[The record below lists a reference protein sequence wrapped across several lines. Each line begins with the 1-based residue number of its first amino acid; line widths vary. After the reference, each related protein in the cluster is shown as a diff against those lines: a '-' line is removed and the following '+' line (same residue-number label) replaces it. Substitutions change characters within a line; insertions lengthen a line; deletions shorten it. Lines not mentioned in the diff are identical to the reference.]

1 MPNAYSNYAYQNGI
15 AHSGLEAYVLSEHLR
30 SLGIEFD
37 VYQTALD
44 MSSTE
49 FRLYVATEAATLK
62 AFDKPMYEG
71 WRSPAFEAQV
81 RLVLHPHGLGSAG
94 HITIGAC
101 DRGRLLTYLDGL
113 EGEKL
118 RMLGAFGLSRT
129 DQTAVVPEGKSLVEW
144 AKPLLDDVVAIVTER
159 VKVTVVSKGRVIAM
173 AQATGGEGQP
183 LEVRRYKGGTEVDG
197 VTLGECKLHKS
208 GLMIIRKASDGI
220 PADEKVT
227 EVKNE
232 LTGHVVKLTATEDTT
247 PKGEEREVKTV
258 SHDVTLTLTGKD
270 HKKSWIVSVEDEPE
284 AEDS

>member
-1 MPNAYSNYAYQNGI
+1 MPSTYSNYAYQNGI
-15 AHSGLEAYVLSEHLR
+15 IHSGLEAYILSEHLR
-30 SLGIEFD
+30 SLGVEFD

-44 MSSTE
+44 MSSTA
-49 FRLYVATEAATLK
+49 FRLFLAIETATLK
-62 AFDKPMYEG
+62 AFDKPIDEG
-71 WRSPAFEAQV
+71 FTYPSFESEV
-81 RLVLHPHGLGSAG
+81 RQALHSHGLSYLG

-101 DRGRLLTYLDGL
+101 DRGRLLTYLDEL

-118 RMLGAFGLSRT
+118 RMFGAFGLSRT
-129 DQTAVVPEGKSLVEW
+129 DREAQLPKGKTMTTW
-144 AKPLLDDVVAIVTER
+144 AKPLLDEIVAIVTER